1 MQAIGVDLYN
11 QCITGDIAKTM
22 NAIKSDADHV
32 PCVITITMNT
42 YQAVNDDGIIPS
54 LLASDS
60 HRGGGIAIVISE
72 CDGLIN
78 GKRIQQ
84 AGHTRCAE

>member
-1 MQAIGVDLYN
+1 MFM
-11 QCITGDIAKTM
+11 K
-22 NAIKSDADHV
+22 
-32 PCVITITMNT
+32 VISITMNT
-42 YQAVNDDGIIPS
+42 YQVINEDEIIPS

-72 CDGLIN
+72 SDRKPD

-84 AGHTRCAE
+84 IGYAGSDERYVCDTE